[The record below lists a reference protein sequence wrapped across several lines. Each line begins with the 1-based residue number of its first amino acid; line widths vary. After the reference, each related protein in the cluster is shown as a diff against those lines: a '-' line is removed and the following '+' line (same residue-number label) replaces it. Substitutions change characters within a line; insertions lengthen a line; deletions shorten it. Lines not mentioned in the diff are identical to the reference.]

1 MNFFPVAASLIA
13 SHVSGITLLGV
24 PAEMYANG
32 TQYWMFVISTVM
44 VIIFSFSLL
53 HLICFS

>member
-44 VIIFSFSLL
+44 VII
-53 HLICFS
+53 